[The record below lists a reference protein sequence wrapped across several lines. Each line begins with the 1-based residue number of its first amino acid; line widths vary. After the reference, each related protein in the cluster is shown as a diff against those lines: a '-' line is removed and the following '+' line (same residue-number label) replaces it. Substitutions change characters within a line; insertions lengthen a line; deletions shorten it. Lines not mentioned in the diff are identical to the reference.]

1 MFHSNYDY
9 ASINSITDLRRERR
23 KLRMRITRAERNMEI
38 RTRRFMTLDS
48 LISSMAPR
56 ILLVKQSVSSLID
69 SYISLR
75 EFIRSIRGKAAE
87 NKDTETSAG
96 DAIEEKRQAK

>member
-1 MFHSNYDY
+1 
-9 ASINSITDLRRERR
+9 
-23 KLRMRITRAERNMEI
+23 
-38 RTRRFMTLDS
+38 MTLDS

-75 EFIRSIRGKAAE
+75 EFIRSIRGKVAE
-87 NKDTETSAG
+87 NKDSETSVS
-96 DAIEEKRQAK
+96 DAAEEKRQAK